1 MIEPSE
7 PRCRADS
14 RTGATKERCIGALS
28 PAPAGMTT
36 HLTRYQLPS
45 VEPDGC

>member
-7 PRCRADS
+7 PRCRAGS
-14 RTGATKERCIGALS
+14 RTGATKERVYRCPEPG
-28 PAPAGMTT
+28 PAGMTT
-36 HLTRYQLPS
+36 HVTRYQQPP